1 MMKRR
6 SFMAWTAAV
15 VLTATPAVAQGL
27 SLDQVS
33 AYLNGLQTAQGG
45 FTQINADGTL
55 STGQIYIK
63 RPGRIR
69 FEYNAADNSLVMAGG
84 GQVAIFDPRSN
95 NGPDRYPLN
104 QTPLKIILER
114 NVDLARASMVMGHT
128 SDGTTT
134 TVTAQDPA
142 HPQYGNIQ
150 MVFTANPVEL
160 RQWIVTDE
168 VGSQTTMILND
179 LVRGG
184 RINDIKFNIAMRRK
198 IGIIEPVR
206 IKKGRLTEAPFFAKF
221 CDKIVAARRTL
232 PHVRRL
238 HLRYGQANFCF
249 STCRAYIRSGHR
261 DRLGTD
267 CGCRSLPSRLRLWS
281 ATCTTP

>member
-6 SFMAWTAAV
+6 SFMAMAAALTLTAA
-15 VLTATPAVAQGL
+15 PAMAQQL
-27 SLDQVS
+27 SLGQVS
-33 AYLNGLQTAQGG
+33 TYLNGLQTAQGG

-69 FEYNAADNSLVMAGG
+69 FEYNAPDNSLVMAGG

-114 NVDLARASMVMGHT
+114 NVNLGQARMVTGHT

-134 TVTAQDPA
+134 TITAQDPEN
-142 HPQYGNIQ
+142 PQYGNIQ

-160 RQWIVTDE
+160 RQWIVTDD
-168 VGSQTTMILND
+168 VGSQTTVILND
-179 LVRGG
+179 MTRGG
-184 RINDIKFNIAMRRK
+184 SINNIKFNIQNEMK
-198 IGIIEPVR
+198 
-206 IKKGRLTEAPFFAKF
+206 
-221 CDKIVAARRTL
+221 
-232 PHVRRL
+232 
-238 HLRYGQANFCF
+238 N
-249 STCRAYIRSGHR
+249 
-261 DRLGTD
+261 
-267 CGCRSLPSRLRLWS
+267 WNN
-281 ATCTTP
+281 

>member
-69 FEYNAADNSLVMAGG
+69 FEYNAPDNSLVMAGG

-184 RINDIKFNIAMRRK
+184 RISDIKFNIVNEMK
-198 IGIIEPVR
+198 
-206 IKKGRLTEAPFFAKF
+206 
-221 CDKIVAARRTL
+221 
-232 PHVRRL
+232 
-238 HLRYGQANFCF
+238 N
-249 STCRAYIRSGHR
+249 
-261 DRLGTD
+261 
-267 CGCRSLPSRLRLWS
+267 WNN
-281 ATCTTP
+281 

>member
-6 SFMAWTAAV
+6 SFMAWAAAV

-69 FEYNAADNSLVMAGG
+69 FEYNAPDNSLVMAGG

-184 RINDIKFNIAMRRK
+184 RINDIKFNIVNETK
-198 IGIIEPVR
+198 
-206 IKKGRLTEAPFFAKF
+206 
-221 CDKIVAARRTL
+221 
-232 PHVRRL
+232 
-238 HLRYGQANFCF
+238 N
-249 STCRAYIRSGHR
+249 
-261 DRLGTD
+261 
-267 CGCRSLPSRLRLWS
+267 WNN
-281 ATCTTP
+281 

>member
-6 SFMAWTAAV
+6 SFMALAAAV
-15 VLTATPAVAQGL
+15 VLTTTPAVAQEL

-33 AYLNGLQTAQGG
+33 QYLNGLQTAQGG

-69 FEYNAADNSLVMAGG
+69 FEYNAPDNSLVMAGG

-95 NGPDRYPLN
+95 DGPVRYPLN

-114 NVDLARASMVMGHT
+114 NVDLARASMVTGHT
-128 SDGTTT
+128 SNGTTT

-150 MVFTANPVEL
+150 MVFTANPIEL
-160 RQWIVTDE
+160 RQWIVTDD

-184 RINDIKFNIAMRRK
+184 RISDIKFNIVSETRNWNK
-198 IGIIEPVR
+198 
-206 IKKGRLTEAPFFAKF
+206 
-221 CDKIVAARRTL
+221 
-232 PHVRRL
+232 
-238 HLRYGQANFCF
+238 
-249 STCRAYIRSGHR
+249 
-261 DRLGTD
+261 
-267 CGCRSLPSRLRLWS
+267 
-281 ATCTTP
+281 